1 MYQILGLGLFQE
13 KRHRG
18 VERKSI
24 KIRWVEGVSWNI
36 NVLYGGILPI
46 IIVLVGVNNKF

>member
-1 MYQILGLGLFQE
+1 MTSAAQGCSRKNGIE
-13 KRHRG
+13 G

-24 KIRWVEGVSWNI
+24 KIKWVGGVSWNI
-36 NVLYGGILPI
+36 NVLYEGILPI